1 MNSSA
6 VEHLVYTEAV
16 GGSIPSSS
24 IPLLLLME
32 EFISKLKD
40 IENKLNNV
48 SHQMQELREAIR
60 GAPRKDEKLSVR
72 ESYEHPWYKYKR
84 EELIASG
91 NYYEQYND
99 RDQGI

>member
-1 MNSSA
+1 MKK
-6 VEHLVYTEAV
+6 
-16 GGSIPSSS
+16 
-24 IPLLLLME
+24 
-32 EFISKLKD
+32 KLKRLLQKPLRFHHQD
-40 IENKLNNV
+40 IHEELALIRVALDNV
-48 SHQMQELREAIR
+48 KYQMQELREAIR
-60 GAPRKDEKLSVR
+60 GAPRPNEELPVR

>member
-1 MNSSA
+1 
-6 VEHLVYTEAV
+6 
-16 GGSIPSSS
+16 
-24 IPLLLLME
+24 ME

-60 GAPRKDEKLSVR
+60 GAPRPDEELPVR

>member
-1 MNSSA
+1 
-6 VEHLVYTEAV
+6 
-16 GGSIPSSS
+16 
-24 IPLLLLME
+24 ME

-48 SHQMQELREAIR
+48 SYQMQELREAIR
-60 GAPRKDEKLSVR
+60 GAPSKDEKLSVR
-72 ESYEHPWYKYKR
+72 EHYEHPWYKYKR